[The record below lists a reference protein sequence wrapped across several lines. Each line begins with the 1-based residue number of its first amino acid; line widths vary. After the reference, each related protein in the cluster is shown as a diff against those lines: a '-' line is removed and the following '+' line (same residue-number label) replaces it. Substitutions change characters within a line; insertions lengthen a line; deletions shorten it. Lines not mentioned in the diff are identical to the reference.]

1 MGDTLNV
8 CSPMVMFP
16 PNRIRLL
23 AWFER
28 LLNVYE
34 QVIEVMTEQ
43 SVAQKGGKACGKVDV
58 ESAIITVI

>member
-1 MGDTLNV
+1 
-8 CSPMVMFP
+8 MVMFP

-23 AWFER
+23 AWFGR
-28 LLNVYE
+28 FLNVYE